1 MNIVKYLIL
10 LLKRKN
16 LQAKNID
23 GALNNLK
30 EEGYGHFKSIIKKKY
45 IEDFRKSFFFLFN
58 KISGYKLT
66 ENFNSEELPEVIK
79 VFRKNNPKKLN
90 SFFKTCK
97 LTNSFN
103 NLFFNK
109 EIQELAAKILGIDK
123 ETVIISENQ
132 LRIDEP
138 KDNLYVLDWHQ
149 DSPYYPQTIN
159 GLDSIVLN
167 IFVQNCYKDM
177 GSVEL
182 IKRSHKE
189 GMLKFSEDSALSNV
203 QQMKVEKKYI
213 KSSNCITVE
222 TMECDV
228 VVYDMNLIHR
238 SGYNSSNKARTSVIG
253 RAFNPLSES
262 FIPYQYKNMEL
273 IKQ

>member
-1 MNIVKYLIL
+1 MK
-10 LLKRKN
+10 
-16 LQAKNID
+16 AKNID
-23 GALNNLK
+23 EALNNLK
-30 EEGYGHFKSIIKKKY
+30 EEGYGHFKSIIKQKY
-45 IEDFRKSFFFLFN
+45 IEDFRKSFFFLLN
-58 KISGYKLT
+58 EISGYKSA
-66 ENFNSEELPEVIK
+66 ENFNSEELPEILK
-79 VFRKNNPKKLN
+79 LFRKNKPKKLN
-90 SFFKTCK
+90 SFFKICK

-109 EIQELAAKILGIDK
+109 EIQELSAKILGINK
-123 ETVIISENQ
+123 EAVIISESQ
-132 LRIDEP
+132 LRVDEP

-149 DSPYYPQTIN
+149 DSPYYPQTKD

-182 IKRSHKE
+182 IKGSHKE
-189 GMLKFSEDSALSNV
+189 GMLTFSEDYASSNV

-213 KSSNCITVE
+213 KPSNCVTVE

-238 SGYNSSNKARTSVIG
+238 SG
-253 RAFNPLSES
+253 
-262 FIPYQYKNMEL
+262 
-273 IKQ
+273 